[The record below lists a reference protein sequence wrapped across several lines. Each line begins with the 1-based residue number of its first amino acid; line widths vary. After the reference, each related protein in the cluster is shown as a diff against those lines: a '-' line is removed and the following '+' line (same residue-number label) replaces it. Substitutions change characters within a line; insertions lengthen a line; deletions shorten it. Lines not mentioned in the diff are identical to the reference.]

1 MIPVITID
9 GPSGSGKGT
18 ISRLAADALNF
29 HLLDSG
35 ALYRLTALA
44 AMQKSVD
51 VSDEASVAQVA
62 ANLDVTFEVQGDAT
76 QVLLEGKN
84 VSREIR
90 AEAVGMNASVVA
102 AYPRVRQAL
111 LARQRQFQQAPG
123 LVADGRD
130 MGTVVFPQAP
140 VKIFLT
146 ASAEERA
153 QRRVKQLQEAGQS
166 ADYDS
171 ILRDIEA
178 RDQRDSSRAH
188 APLVPAADALM
199 LDSTKLS
206 IDQVLQSVLDYA
218 RERLSLGSTD

>member
-18 ISRLAADALNF
+18 ISRLVADALNF

-44 AMQKSVD
+44 AMQKSAD

-62 ANLDVTFEVQGDAT
+62 ANLDVTFEVQGNAT

-178 RDQRDSSRAH
+178 RDRRDSSRAH

-199 LDSTKLS
+199 LDSTQLS